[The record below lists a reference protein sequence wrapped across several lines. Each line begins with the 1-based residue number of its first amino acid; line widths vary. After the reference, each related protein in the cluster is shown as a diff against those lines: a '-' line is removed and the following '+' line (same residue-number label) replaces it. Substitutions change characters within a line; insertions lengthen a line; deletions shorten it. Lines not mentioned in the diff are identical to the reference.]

1 MRRILR
7 WLLTML
13 AIAGPVVFV
22 CLMVSPKLVETL
34 SIAMDNLVPVDA
46 QVTSCTPHRNG
57 RRAQTEIVCRFD
69 YVHEGKQYTAESAAW
84 RRDDPFLSSSGLAHV
99 LAQQSALTT
108 RTAYLR
114 PRDPAAAMLT
124 DPRWVTAP
132 PLWLVLLAVFAASAF
147 LIVRMDPSGLPHRR
161 ADLVPDPATGK
172 LISISHQ
179 RRSRIRRRLLVQ
191 GLAALVAGGICVFG
205 LSNRPAN
212 LVAKSAMRALQPV
225 PAQLVDCGHR
235 YIRAGRTGHDSLAC
249 DFVYTVAGQSYRG
262 VAESLRFGLFPTNA
276 RMDAEVAA
284 LQAAPA
290 VTAYVDPRYPGFAW
304 AFISERVFIT
314 FTWGLFELQL
324 VLIALVAGGVLVSTF
339 VRWQRAT

>member
-1 MRRILR
+1 MKRITR

-34 SIAMDNLVPVDA
+34 SVATENLVPVDA
-46 QVTSCTPHRNG
+46 QVTSCTPWRDG
-57 RRAQTEIVCRFD
+57 RRAQTEIVCRFN
-69 YVHEGKQYTAESAAW
+69 YFLGGTQHTAEKTAW
-84 RRDDPFLSSSGLAHV
+84 SRDDPFLTSSGLAQA
-99 LAQQSALTT
+99 LAHQSAMTA
-108 RTAYLR
+108 RTAYVR
-114 PRDPAAAMLT
+114 SRTPEAARLA
-124 DPRWVTAP
+124 DPRWVTVP
-132 PLWLVLLAVFAASAF
+132 PLWLVLLALFAASAF
-147 LIVRMDPSGLPHRR
+147 LIVRMDPSDLPHRR
-161 ADLVPDPATGK
+161 ADLVVDPVTGK
-172 LISISHQ
+172 LVSISHQ
-179 RRSRIRRRLLVQ
+179 RRSRIRRRLVVQ
-191 GLAALVAGGICVFG
+191 GLAALVAGGICIFG
-205 LSNRPAN
+205 LSNQPAN
-212 LVAKSAMRALQPV
+212 LIAKSAMRALQPV

-235 YIRAGRTGHDSLAC
+235 YIRAGRTGHDGLEC
-249 DFVYTVAGQSYRG
+249 DFVYAFEGQTHRG

-304 AFISERVFIT
+304 AFISEHVFIP

-339 VRWQRAT
+339 VRWQRTN